1 MRSIRNQSIQTLFH
15 RGHIF
20 FITVHPQIAI
30 GCSSQIH
37 GTVYTFRN
45 DKISVRTYKGSCNL
59 SLIGIGSTS
68 ILKVKCNRFSRS
80 ISILFH
86 PRRPTKENI
95 TILYRLFI
103 VHRANIPILAHKIK
117 ILFTHNSSRKSCSV
131 QIYRDNLSRHDICHS
146 RNAFDFFNQRIIQWI
161 VRQNRIQ
168 IILRIS
174 FIILSRIVKLQFELS
189 MINGKTCF
197 MLRVNISHIIR
208 DNHKQ
213 CAGKPHC
220 EDGTNGSF
228 WITRHICHCHRKHGD
243 IFSANSLSLFLC
255 FCIF

>member
-15 RGHIF
+15 RCHIF

-30 GCSSQIH
+30 GCSSRIH
-37 GTVYTFRN
+37 GTIYTFRN
-45 DKISVRTYKGSCNL
+45 DKISVRTYKRSCNL

-68 ILKVKCNRFSRS
+68 ILKVKCNGFTRS

-86 PRRPTKENI
+86 PRRPAKENF
-95 TILYRLFI
+95 TILYRLII
-103 VHRANIPILAHKIK
+103 VHRANIPVLAHKIK
-117 ILFTHNSSRKSCSV
+117 IIFTHNSSRKSCSV
-131 QIYRDNLSRHDICHS
+131 QIYRDNLSRHDICYS

-161 VRQNRIQ
+161 IRQNRIQ

-174 FIILSRIVKLQFELS
+174 FIILSRIVKLQFKLS
-189 MINGKTCF
+189 MINKKTCF

-213 CAGKPHC
+213 YAGKTHC
-220 EDGTNGSF
+220 EDSTNSSF
-228 WITRHICHCHRKHGD
+228 GITRYICHCHRKHGD
-243 IFSANSLSLFLC
+243 IFSAISFSFFVC